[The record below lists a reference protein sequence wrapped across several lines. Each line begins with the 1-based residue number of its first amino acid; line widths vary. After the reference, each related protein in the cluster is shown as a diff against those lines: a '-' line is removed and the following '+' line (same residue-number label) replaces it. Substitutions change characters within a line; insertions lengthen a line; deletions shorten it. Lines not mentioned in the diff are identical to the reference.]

1 MINYSFFIVYFKR
14 IKSKKTNESFFL
26 INLAI
31 ADLLKVLTN
40 IPMSATS
47 SINGKWMFNEVGCDF
62 YGFSGGLFGFVSIV
76 TMVFMSVERYIIIKS
91 PFKSIHGLNYN
102 ISSKFLTCKF

>member
-1 MINYSFFIVYFKR
+1 LFLKQRV
-14 IKSKKTNESFFL
+14 KSKKTNECFFL

-47 SINGKWMFNEVGCDF
+47 SIHGNWMFYEFGCDF

-91 PFKSIHGLNYN
+91 PFKSLNGLNYN
-102 ISSKFLTCKF
+102 ISSN